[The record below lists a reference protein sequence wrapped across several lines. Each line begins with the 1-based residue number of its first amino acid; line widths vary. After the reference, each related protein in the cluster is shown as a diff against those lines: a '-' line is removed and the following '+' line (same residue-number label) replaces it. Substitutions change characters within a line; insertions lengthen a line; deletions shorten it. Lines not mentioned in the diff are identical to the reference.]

1 MRSRCLNIDWRAVE
15 GASQKKRVLHLTP
28 EPDNTYMCPIK
39 TCLHDAYRSVRG
51 VRKHVESIH
60 SWYFYFAEKPRL
72 QRQEAVR
79 LRKVRLKSYTQ
90 KMPAFSIT
98 EGIGCDFHK
107 WLQTSCG
114 GGKALG
120 EATQQARR
128 GMKFL
133 MYALGEPSTD
143 ATLTNE
149 FVDCCLGTPSVII
162 TFLQSME
169 EKWEL
174 SYSASLNYMRAVND
188 LMDFRKSAGVTDNV
202 LRSFTVTEVYLRRGI
217 GNIARKKKINYSRN
231 LDLEQLIARN
241 SWATIEEMEKV
252 IPHHAPKFQNI
263 VRSIKETG
271 SASLSDIAFATRFI
285 ITFLFLR
292 VKCTRPVLQVPDSDS
307 I

>member
-1 MRSRCLNIDWRAVE
+1 M
-15 GASQKKRVLHLTP
+15 
-28 EPDNTYMCPIK
+28 PIVP
-39 TCLHDAYRSVRG
+39 CEAYESTSNPFIRG
-51 VRKHVESIH
+51 IFISTKNLD
-60 SWYFYFAEKPRL
+60 F

-79 LRKVRLKSYTQ
+79 LRKVRLKSYTH

-149 FVDCCLGTPSVII
+149 FIDCCLGTPSVII

-174 SYSASLNYMRAVND
+174 SFSASLNYMRAVND

-202 LRSFTVTEVYLRRGI
+202 LRSFTVTKVYLRRGI
-217 GNIARKKKINYSRN
+217 GNIARKKKIQLQPESR
-231 LDLEQLIARN
+231 LRTTDCSKTAGRRLKKWRRLFRIMHHN
-241 SWATIEEMEKV
+241 SKTLSEASRT
-252 IPHHAPKFQNI
+252 PAP
-263 VRSIKETG
+263 
-271 SASLSDIAFATRFI
+271 LH
-285 ITFLFLR
+285 
-292 VKCTRPVLQVPDSDS
+292 
-307 I
+307 